1 MSSASLF
8 LSLLLF
14 STTPAFVDA
23 ACQKYLTAAQS
34 AASTLQSSYFSNGV
48 YSGDQAV
55 WISAVD
61 TFYLLQL
68 DAIAGD
74 SNYATVIDS
83 VFNGQETYLTTGQSF
98 DDVQW
103 VALAYMFGG
112 STHLD
117 SAKTY
122 YDIASTAVDS
132 SYCGGGLFWNGKKQ
146 YKNAITNELYLATS
160 GYLYDLTQN
169 KTYLTNLNTT
179 WTWLKASKMLASN
192 GLFDDGLTNDGTCA
206 GTGAQLHTH
215 RYSGVVLLGLGYL
228 YKFTKDEQY
237 LMEAYDIVDATIST
251 LTNDGGLHESCETN
265 TDNQCNSDQ
274 ETFKGITM
282 FFMARFLAIG
292 GTDNGSK
299 IADFIKAQADKVL
312 ANAVVS
318 GSTYGSVWYAGGS
331 SDSAGSASAQ
341 ASALG
346 ALVAAAQQS
355 C

>member
-1 MSSASLF
+1 MSVVSF
-8 LSLLLF
+8 ILSLLFF
-14 STTPAFVDA
+14 SAPALVDA
-23 ACQKYLTAAQS
+23 ACQKYLTAAQN
-34 AASTLQSSYFSNGV
+34 AATTLQASYFSNGV

-68 DAIAGD
+68 DAITGNSTYVA
-74 SNYATVIDS
+74 VIDS

-103 VALAYMFGG
+103 VVLSYMFAGD
-112 STHLD
+112 THLD
-117 SAKTY
+117 SAKMY

-160 GYLYDLTQN
+160 GFLYDSTQN
-169 KTYLTNLNTT
+169 ETYLNNLKTT
-179 WTWLKASKMLASN
+179 WTWLKASKMVSSN

-206 GTGAQLHTH
+206 STGGIQWT
-215 RYSGVVLLGLGYL
+215 YNQGVVLVGLAYL
-228 YKFTKDEQY
+228 YKFTKDKQY
-237 LMEAYDIVDATIST
+237 LTEAYGIIDATIST
-251 LTNDGGLHESCETN
+251 LTIDGGLHEACETN
-265 TDNQCNSDQ
+265 TDNQCNADQ
-274 ETFKGITM
+274 ETFKGINV
-282 FFMARFLAIG
+282 FFMAWFLTIG
-292 GTDNGSK
+292 GTDNGTK
-299 IADFIKAQADKVL
+299 ISDFIKTQADKIM

-331 SDSAGSASAQ
+331 SDAAGSASAQ
-341 ASALG
+341 ASVLG

>member
-1 MSSASLF
+1 MSIVSLIF
-8 LSLLLF
+8 PFLLL
-14 STTPAFVDA
+14 SAPALVHA
-23 ACQKYLTAAQS
+23 TCQKYLTAAQS
-34 AASTLQSSYFSNGV
+34 AASTLQASYFSNGV

-68 DAIAGD
+68 DAITGNSTYSA
-74 SNYATVIDS
+74 VIDT

-103 VALAYMFGG
+103 VVLAYMFAGNA
-112 STHLD
+112 HLD
-117 SAKTY
+117 SAKMY

-132 SYCGGGLFWNGKKQ
+132 SYCGGGLFWNGEKQ

-160 GYLYDLTQN
+160 GFLYDSTQN
-169 KTYLTNLNTT
+169 ETYLNNLKTT
-179 WTWLKASKMLASN
+179 WTWLKASKMVASN
-192 GLFDDGLTNDGTCA
+192 GLFDDGLTNDGKCA
-206 GTGAQLHTH
+206 STGTQWT
-215 RYSGVVLLGLGYL
+215 YNQGVVLAGLAYL

-237 LMEAYDIVDATIST
+237 LTEAYNIVDATISN
-251 LTNDGGLHESCETN
+251 LTVDGGLRESCETN
-265 TDNQCNSDQ
+265 TDNQCNADQ
-274 ETFKGITM
+274 ETFKGIDM
-282 FFMARFLAIG
+282 FFMAWFLKIG
-292 GTDNGSK
+292 GKDNGST
-299 IADFIKAQADKVL
+299 ISDFIKAQADKVM
-312 ANAVVS
+312 ANALVS
-318 GSTYGSVWYAGGS
+318 GTNSTYGSVWYASGS